1 MLFMLLGDN
10 KRLDEGN
17 AMTYNQTAQH
27 STAQHSTAQHSTA
40 QHSTAQHAVDNRLF
54 LLSPKRSGPLERF
67 FRPLTL
73 RAEGQV
79 KRSKDKKI
87 IKKHKEREKVL
98 L

>member
-1 MLFMLLGDN
+1 
-10 KRLDEGN
+10 
-17 AMTYNQTAQH
+17 MTYNQTAQHSTAQHSTAQH

-54 LLSPKRSGPLERF
+54 LLAPKRSGPLERF

-73 RAEGQV
+73 RAEGQA
-79 KRSKDKKI
+79 KRSKDTKRI
-87 IKKHKEREKVL
+87 IKKDKEREKVL

>member
-1 MLFMLLGDN
+1 
-10 KRLDEGN
+10 
-17 AMTYNQTAQH
+17 MTYNQTAQHSTAQHSTAQH

-54 LLSPKRSGPLERF
+54 LLAPKRSGPLERF

-73 RAEGQV
+73 SAEGQV

-87 IKKHKEREKVL
+87 IKKDKEREKVL